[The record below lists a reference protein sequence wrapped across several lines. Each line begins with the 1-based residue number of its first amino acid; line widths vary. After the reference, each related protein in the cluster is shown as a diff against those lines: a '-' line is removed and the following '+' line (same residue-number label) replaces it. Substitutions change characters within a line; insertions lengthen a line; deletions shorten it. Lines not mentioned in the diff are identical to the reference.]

1 MDGKTAGIA
10 GAIAGAIVT
19 GIGAYFYMKDRC
31 DKETDAAVCNT
42 ARWYGQQLDAEA
54 GVRRAREDHIRDLR
68 EENRSL
74 RDRISDMSSKQE
86 PPSDGPGPARSS
98 KGSKQ
103 PQAA

>member
-42 ARWYGQQLDAEA
+42 ASWYEQQLDAEA

-68 EENRSL
+68 EEKRAL
-74 RDRISDMSSKQE
+74 RDQISDMSPKNAQSGGGSDPAEASK
-86 PPSDGPGPARSS
+86 
-98 KGSKQ
+98 
-103 PQAA
+103 